1 MESQSVIHRYVDAW
15 NQHDTAGLSA
25 AFTATGTWL
34 DPTIS
39 APISRPA
46 LAPAVGRAAD
56 HSYARLHD
64 GFSVKCWDNPRWKGQ
79 AMFAHSLARSEG
91 FYLYSLYK
99 EKLQWSTRLIGRC
112 DLMDEEQMQA
122 YLAIAVVNSDERR
135 VRLIDE

>member
-1 MESQSVIHRYVDAW
+1 SRVPPNPSLHPKCYSGLRSLPHSGELKRSAAPPRPLGYIRRIVWPTTLGHPAYRTCRKDNRMESQSVIHRYVDAW

-25 AFTATGTWL
+25 AFTATGTCL

-64 GFSVKCWDNPRWKGQ
+64 GFS
-79 AMFAHSLARSEG
+79 
-91 FYLYSLYK
+91 
-99 EKLQWSTRLIGRC
+99 
-112 DLMDEEQMQA
+112 
-122 YLAIAVVNSDERR
+122 
-135 VRLIDE
+135 